1 MKIYYMLMFALAL
14 SSLVGAQSAI
24 PIKTSFSAFNNW
36 LPVITVALLLSVMIV
51 GIYYMLGV
59 ILNNPSVKSRAISEL
74 GQVIGTAIIMLIILA
89 ALGLFGTSFSLT
101 SLVSPQIMN
110 SICFTGPNSLAGS
123 PLALTNSGLPYA
135 TNAICNLAVSAGSSN
150 PSFTTQLDYGLAA
163 SYVLLANLT
172 NQSAVNL
179 NSLYVFSGYVGSLST
194 LTSTTTF
201 CFGPEGNGVL
211 CMLPIP
217 LSQGAVSALD
227 TVTFSYKPLAGFS
240 VLRIVLKPLET
251 EANLIFES
259 FVLQLLSISFFLYAW
274 PFLLAAGI
282 ILRASFFTRR
292 VGGLLIAM
300 SLAATIFFPFVML
313 LEYSSLSNISA
324 ISPIGA
330 NSIPTLSIPGYKLNY
345 YVFPNI
351 KNIASANSCYP
362 YDNSLS
368 LGEIGAAAPYL
379 VPFLGLGFGVAYA
392 LLGFVSYIPSIYWVG
407 CTPSNALNTVLTFVN
422 AYGVMSVAGFILP
435 LINILLSFSILVGI
449 SASLGGDTN
458 LLGIGRL
465 V

>member
-1 MKIYYMLMFALAL
+1 MNAYYLLMFAVAL
-14 SSLVGAQSAI
+14 FSIASAQSTI
-24 PIKTSFSAFNNW
+24 VTSFSSFNSW
-36 LPVITVALLLSVMIV
+36 LPVIMVAILASVMIV

-74 GQVIGTAIIMLIILA
+74 GQVIGTAIIMVIILA
-89 ALGLFGTSFSLT
+89 ALGLFGTGLSLT
-101 SLVSPQIMN
+101 SLVSPQTMN
-110 SICFTGPNSLAGS
+110 SICFTGTNSLAGS
-123 PLALTNSGLPYA
+123 PLEITNSILPYA

-163 SYVLLANLT
+163 SYVILANLT

-179 NSLYVFSGYVGSLST
+179 NSLYVFAGFVGSLST

-201 CFGPEGNGVL
+201 CLSGPPCL
-211 CMLPIP
+211 LPISP
-217 LSQGAVSALD
+217 GLD
-227 TVTFSYKPLAGFS
+227 TVTFSYTPLAGYAA
-240 VLRIVLKPLET
+240 LRIALKPLET

-313 LEYSSLSNISA
+313 LEYSSLSNLSA
-324 ISPIGA
+324 MSPIGA

-351 KNIASANSCYP
+351 KNIVDTYSCGPPFY
-362 YDNSLS
+362 N
-368 LGEIGAAAPYL
+368 LGIGEAYAAAPYL
-379 VPFLGLGFGVAYA
+379 VPFAGLALGVGYA
-392 LLGFVSYIPSIYWVG
+392 LYGFVGGIPSIPWIS
-407 CTPSNALNTVLTFVN
+407 CTPSNALNTILTFVN
-422 AYGVMSVAGFILP
+422 AYGVMSVTGFILP
-435 LINILLSFSILVGI
+435 LINILLSLSMVVGL
-449 SASLGGDTN
+449 SQMLGGDTN